1 MTHYSISMVL
11 PMFNEKDYVQK
22 TIGLATRTLD
32 TITDDYEIIIVN
44 DASTDNCGEIAD
56 GMAKAN
62 PRIKVIHHKVN
73 SKLGATLRS
82 GFAHAKKDIVIY
94 SDMDLP
100 FDLEEIKRAIR
111 IMELTNCDIV
121 TAYRHDRTS
130 EGLLRTV
137 YSAVYNVLIKIL
149 FGVRVRDINFAFKLI
164 KSLLLDS
171 VTLESKGSFIDAE
184 LIIKASRAGFRI
196 SQFGIDYFARAEGQ
210 SRLSGIGD
218 ILQILRECFHTR
230 LSLWTKDRT
239 DRRSKSIT

>member
-149 FGVRVRDINFAFKLI
+149 FGVRVRDINFACKLI
-164 KSLLLDS
+164 KRRVLDS

>member
-1 MTHYSISMVL
+1 MTHYSVSMVL

-149 FGVRVRDINFAFKLI
+149 FGVRVRDINFACKLI
-164 KSLLLDS
+164 KRRVLDS